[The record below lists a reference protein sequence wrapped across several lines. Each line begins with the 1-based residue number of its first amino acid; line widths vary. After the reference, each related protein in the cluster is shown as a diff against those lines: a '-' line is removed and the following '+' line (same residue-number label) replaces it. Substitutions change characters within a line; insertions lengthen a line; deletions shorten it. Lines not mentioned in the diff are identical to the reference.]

1 MSTPAGGVSGSGF
14 SNGGEPAPVESG
26 GETDGERSG
35 VMSGVGAAGGGGAPG
50 RSPAGGPAAAAVSP
64 AGGSAAALLAEAP
77 RAFFDGVFE
86 IFVGLSAGIS
96 AGVSGDEVTG
106 GVSCS
111 GGNVVTLTSLGSIAG
126 GVAGSNGGGSVGF
139 LT

>member
-14 SNGGEPAPVESG
+14 SNGGAPAPVESG

-86 IFVGLSAGIS
+86 IFVGLSAGVS
-96 AGVSGDEVTG
+96 GVSGDEVTA